1 MDAMKAHK
9 LPRMRTTKMLGKMRR
24 RFELSLHFQHIST
37 MQQPSQKRKGNHSN
51 NNNNNNNK

>member
-1 MDAMKAHK
+1 MDEMKAHK

-37 MQQPSQKRKGNHSN
+37 MQNNHPKKKGQS
-51 NNNNNNNK
+51 